1 MVNFIGSFFNKNNKM
16 DQSMYDVIIVGGS
29 YAGLSAAMA
38 LGRSL
43 RNVLLIDGGQPCN
56 RQTVQ
61 SHNFIT
67 QDGKPPLEIAE
78 TARAE
83 VRKYPTITFHQG
95 LAMKG
100 KKLMNNFEIE
110 TDTGA
115 IFKAKKL
122 ILATG
127 INDIMPEID
136 GFAACWGISVLHCP
150 YCHGY
155 EVRNKPTGIIANGAA
170 AFHYAKLISNWT
182 QDLTLFTNGASL
194 LTEEESQKLKQ
205 HNIKII
211 ETKITQLQHKNG
223 FVEGV
228 QLETGKNYPV
238 EAVYGR
244 VDFVQKAPLIE
255 QLGCALNE
263 NGLIEVNESQE
274 TTVEGVY
281 ACGDNSS
288 KRALTFAVAS
298 GTLAGVMVNSGLIEA
313 KFQD

>member
-1 MVNFIGSFFNKNNKM
+1 
-16 DQSMYDVIIVGGS
+16 MYDVIIVGGS

-43 RNVLLIDGGQPCN
+43 RKVLIIDGGKPCN
-56 RQTVQ
+56 RQTPH

-67 QDGKPPLEIAE
+67 QDGKSPLEIAE

-83 VRKYPTITFHQG
+83 VRKYSTITFHQG
-95 LAMKG
+95 LATKG
-100 KKLMNNFEIE
+100 KKMMNYFEIE

-127 INDIMPEID
+127 IKDIMPDID

-155 EVRNKPTGIIANGAA
+155 EVRNQPTGIIANGAA
-170 AFHYAKLISNWT
+170 AYHYATLISNWT
-182 QDLTLFTNGASL
+182 QDLTLFTNGLSL
-194 LTEEESQKLKQ
+194 LTEEESQSIKK
-205 HNIKII
+205 HNIRIV
-211 ETKITQLQHKNG
+211 ETKLAQLQHKNG

-228 QLETGKNYPV
+228 QLETGEVFSVN
-238 EAVYGR
+238 AIYGM
-244 VDFVQKAPLIE
+244 VDFVQNAPLIE
-255 QLGCALNE
+255 QLGCALND
-263 NGLIEVNESQE
+263 NGLIVVNESQE

-288 KRALTFAVAS
+288 KRALAFAVAS
-298 GTLAGVMVNSGLIEA
+298 GTLAGVMINSKLIEV